1 MAFWAAMAP
10 ALAQNAG
17 SMEKYDKSPEASA
30 SAAAGIDLADNMLQQ
45 YYQREKARALS
56 DAQDQ
61 AVEMERRKNLAQ
73 RQLAMRGA
81 LADWRR
87 MGPATYNPEGR

>member
-1 MAFWAAMAP
+1 MSFWAAMGP

-17 SMEKYDKSPEASA
+17 TLGQYDKSPEMSA
-30 SAAAGIDLADNMLQQ
+30 SVSAGIDLADNMLQQ
-45 YYQREKARALS
+45 YYQREKARALA
-56 DAQDQ
+56 DAQEKSID
-61 AVEMERRKNLAQ
+61 MERRKNLAQ